1 MLKHWYAV
9 HTYSGHEKKVK
20 TNIERR
26 ADTMGLKNKVFDI
39 LVPTEKES
47 RVRQGKKRD

>member
-1 MLKHWYAV
+1 MQKQWYAV

-26 ADTMGLKNKVFDI
+26 ADTMGLKTKI
-39 LVPTEKES
+39 
-47 RVRQGKKRD
+47 